1 MDLSFTYSPVYL
13 LLIIPFAGVLAWW
26 MYRKTKDVLP
36 KWPRRILGTT
46 RFLALCLL
54 GILLLQLFLTNRQLL
69 IFPPIIAVLQDNSES
84 LLIQRDSNYV
94 KEKHPEALQQF
105 IQGFEGEE
113 YEVASYSFDR
123 GLNKLSAVDSLT
135 FDQAGTD
142 ISYALSEISELY
154 QSQNLGAIVL
164 ISDGI
169 PTAGS
174 NPLFASQNIRQPIY
188 TVLLGDT
195 TTQKDIKIEEVLFNE
210 IAYLQNEIPVK
221 VKIKSQG
228 FDRTDLQI
236 TLRGHGKVLG
246 KKTLTLNRNQPEGN
260 VEFLFK
266 PEEAGQQGY
275 SISVTN
281 IPGEIT
287 YRNNFRRIFINV
299 LETRAKIALFAGSP
313 HPDLGALQQAF
324 DRNQGY
330 ELTSFILRSP
340 GDFYNSPN
348 AYNLADFDLFILH
361 NFPQSSQDKAWVD
374 KLLAQVKEEK
384 KPIMHWVGAFTDL
397 RTLSALYP
405 YMALSP
411 TDYINRSEEVIAD
424 FQNKYRNHST
434 YTFGENWLS
443 WMNSAPPLYRNRS
456 NWQSKPTAEIFATAR
471 IKNVPLDYP
480 VFALQNHL
488 GRKNSVFLG
497 ENFWR
502 MRAHSY
508 LETDDFEN
516 FDAWLFNMIKWL
528 MVDDDKRKFRVNP
541 SQKVFAG
548 GEPVLF
554 RGQVYDDSYNPVP
567 GVDIKLQVTDPEG
580 KENEYFLNEN
590 SNGRYALE
598 LYNLAEGT
606 YRYVATG
613 RKDNVR
619 VGEDRGQFAI
629 GRSNIEHFQLQAD
642 QGMMQQLALRT
653 NGGFYFATEMDQLAS
668 DLRNRPDL
676 KPVRDFK
683 NQRTGLN
690 ELIWPLILLL
700 LMLSAEWVVRKL
712 YSML

>member
-1 MDLSFTYSPVYL
+1 
-13 LLIIPFAGVLAWW
+13 
-26 MYRKTKDVLP
+26 
-36 KWPRRILGTT
+36 
-46 RFLALCLL
+46 
-54 GILLLQLFLTNRQLL
+54 
-69 IFPPIIAVLQDNSES
+69 
-84 LLIQRDSNYV
+84 
-94 KEKHPEALQQF
+94 
-105 IQGFEGEE
+105 
-113 YEVASYSFDR
+113 
-123 GLNKLSAVDSLT
+123 
-135 FDQAGTD
+135 
-142 ISYALSEISELY
+142 
-154 QSQNLGAIVL
+154 
-164 ISDGI
+164 
-169 PTAGS
+169 
-174 NPLFASQNIRQPIY
+174 
-188 TVLLGDT
+188 
-195 TTQKDIKIEEVLFNE
+195 
-210 IAYLQNEIPVK
+210 
-221 VKIKSQG
+221 
-228 FDRTDLQI
+228 
-236 TLRGHGKVLG
+236 
-246 KKTLTLNRNQPEGN
+246 
-260 VEFLFK
+260 
-266 PEEAGQQGY
+266 
-275 SISVTN
+275 
-281 IPGEIT
+281 
-287 YRNNFRRIFINV
+287 
-299 LETRAKIALFAGSP
+299 
-313 HPDLGALQQAF
+313 
-324 DRNQGY
+324 
-330 ELTSFILRSP
+330 
-340 GDFYNSPN
+340 
-348 AYNLADFDLFILH
+348 
-361 NFPQSSQDKAWVD
+361 
-374 KLLAQVKEEK
+374 
-384 KPIMHWVGAFTDL
+384 
-397 RTLSALYP
+397 
-405 YMALSP
+405 MALSP

-456 NWQSKPTAEIFATAR
+456 NWQSKPTAEVFATAR

-590 SNGRYALE
+590 SNGRYSLE

-668 DLRNRPDL
+668 DLRNRPEL